1 MDDKLLFFDHYF
13 FLPRQLYSFGN
24 GQSNAIQSVF
34 VGDQFP
40 EGDVSVCICVYVCV
54 CVFSH

>member
-1 MDDKLLFFDHYF
+1 MVDNLLLFDYYL
-13 FLPRQLYSFGN
+13 FLPWQLYAFGN

-40 EGDVSVCICVYVCV
+40 EGDVSIYMCVCV
-54 CVFSH
+54 CV